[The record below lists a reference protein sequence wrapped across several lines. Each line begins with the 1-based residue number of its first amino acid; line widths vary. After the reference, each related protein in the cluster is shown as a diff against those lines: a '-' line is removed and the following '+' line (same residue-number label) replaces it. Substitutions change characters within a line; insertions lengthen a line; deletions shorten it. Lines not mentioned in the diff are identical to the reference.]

1 LRIDRSY
8 GKILTKE
15 RRHFMEKNQFLI
27 TKVFTVPYF
36 DSLVEKKDVP
46 DSFLKCISRYVKED
60 DELTYGKAIS
70 CIYEY
75 MNSEY
80 RNEYYYKNTIFNQL
94 LIQKHDLY
102 NTAALTELPIAN
114 SKADFVMINGK
125 GVVYEIKTDLDN
137 FQRLQS
143 QIKDYY
149 KVFSYVNVVVS
160 KRQVERV
167 KEFLRDT
174 KVGVFELTNSGKLIC
189 RKRAYCD
196 NEELSYDAMF
206 QVLRKKEFEKILL
219 EYFDKLPKVN
229 NFEYYRECLRW
240 MKEINIVALQKKIM
254 RILKQRTILSIDDV
268 FEKRVPNEL
277 SFYAYFS
284 KKYRSNYDA
293 LDEFL
298 NKKVEV

>member
-1 LRIDRSY
+1 
-8 GKILTKE
+8 
-15 RRHFMEKNQFLI
+15 
-27 TKVFTVPYF
+27 
-36 DSLVEKKDVP
+36 
-46 DSFLKCISRYVKED
+46 
-60 DELTYGKAIS
+60 
-70 CIYEY
+70 

>member
-1 LRIDRSY
+1 
-8 GKILTKE
+8 
-15 RRHFMEKNQFLI
+15 MEKNQFLI

-36 DSLVEKKDVP
+36 DSLVEKAHVP
-46 DSFLKCISRYVKED
+46 DSFLKCIARYIKED
-60 DELTYGKAIS
+60 NKLTYGKAIS
-70 CIYEY
+70 QIYEY
-75 MNSEY
+75 MDSDY

-102 NTAALTELPIAN
+102 NTAALTELPVSN

-125 GVVYEIKTDLDN
+125 GMVYEIKTDLDN

-143 QIKDYY
+143 QINDYY

-160 KRQVERV
+160 KRQVEKVREV
-167 KEFLRDT
+167 LKDT
-174 KVGVFELTNSGKLIC
+174 KVGIFELTNSGKLVR
-189 RKRAYCD
+189 RKKAFCNR
-196 NEELSYDAMF
+196 EELSYEAMF
-206 QVLRKKEFEKILL
+206 QILRKKEFETILL
-219 EYFDKLPKVN
+219 DYFGKLPEVN

-240 MKEINIVALQKKIM
+240 LKRINIVGLQKRIM
-254 RILKQRTILSIDDV
+254 SILKQRTILSIEDV

-277 SFYAYFS
+277 SFYVYFS

-298 NKKVEV
+298 SKEVEV

>member
-1 LRIDRSY
+1 
-8 GKILTKE
+8 
-15 RRHFMEKNQFLI
+15 MENTQFLI

-36 DSLVEKKDVP
+36 DRLVEKKNVP

-70 CIYEY
+70 RIYAY

-160 KRQVERV
+160 KRQVEKV
-167 KEFLRDT
+167 KEFLKDT
-174 KVGVFELTNSGKLIC
+174 KVGIFELTNSGKLLC
-189 RKRAYCD
+189 RKKSYYNND
-196 NEELSYDAMF
+196 ELSYEAMF
-206 QVLRKKEFEKILL
+206 QVLRKKEFETILL
-219 EYFDKLPKVN
+219 ESFGRLPEVN

-240 MKEINIVALQKKIM
+240 IKEINIVGLQKKVM
-254 RILKQRTILSIDDV
+254 KILKQRTILSFDDV
-268 FEKRVPNEL
+268 FEKRVPGEL

-284 KKYRSNYDA
+284 KKYRSDYDA
-293 LDEFL
+293 LEEFL

>member
-1 LRIDRSY
+1 
-8 GKILTKE
+8 
-15 RRHFMEKNQFLI
+15 MEKNQFLI

-36 DSLVEKKDVP
+36 DSLVEKKHVP

-102 NTAALTELPIAN
+102 NTAALTELPISN

-143 QIKDYY
+143 QINDYY
-149 KVFSYVNVVVS
+149 KVFSYVNVVVG
-160 KRQVERV
+160 KKQVERV
-167 KEFLRDT
+167 KELLKDT
-174 KVGVFELTNSGKLIC
+174 KVGVFELTNSGKIIC
-189 RKRAYCD
+189 RKKAFCNRD
-196 NEELSYDAMF
+196 MLSYDEMF
-206 QVLRKKEFEKILL
+206 RILRKKEFETILL
-219 EYFDKLPKVN
+219 ERFGKLPEVN
-229 NFEYYRECLRW
+229 NFEYYRECLQWIKR
-240 MKEINIVALQKKIM
+240 ISIVGLQKRIM
-254 RILKQRTILSIDDV
+254 NILKQRTILSVEDV

-277 SFYAYFS
+277 SFYVYFS

-293 LDEFL
+293 LDAFL
-298 NKKVEV
+298 NKEVEV

>member
-1 LRIDRSY
+1 
-8 GKILTKE
+8 
-15 RRHFMEKNQFLI
+15 M
-27 TKVFTVPYF
+27 
-36 DSLVEKKDVP
+36 
-46 DSFLKCISRYVKED
+46 
-60 DELTYGKAIS
+60 
-70 CIYEY
+70 
-75 MNSEY
+75 
-80 RNEYYYKNTIFNQL
+80 
-94 LIQKHDLY
+94 
-102 NTAALTELPIAN
+102 
-114 SKADFVMINGK
+114 
-125 GVVYEIKTDLDN
+125 
-137 FQRLQS
+137 
-143 QIKDYY
+143 
-149 KVFSYVNVVVS
+149 
-160 KRQVERV
+160 
-167 KEFLRDT
+167 
-174 KVGVFELTNSGKLIC
+174 
-189 RKRAYCD
+189 
-196 NEELSYDAMF
+196 SYDEMF

>member
-1 LRIDRSY
+1 
-8 GKILTKE
+8 
-15 RRHFMEKNQFLI
+15 MEKDKFLI

-36 DSLVEKKDVP
+36 DNIIDKKSVP
-46 DSFLKCISRYVKED
+46 DSFMKCISRYVKED
-60 DELTYGKAIS
+60 NELTYGKAIS
-70 CIYEY
+70 RIYEY

-102 NTAALTELPIAN
+102 STAALTELPISN
-114 SKADFVMINGK
+114 SKADFVMINGN

-160 KRQVERV
+160 KRQVAKV
-167 KEFLRDT
+167 KDFLKDS
-174 KVGVFELTNSGKLIC
+174 KAGVYELTDSGKIMC
-189 RKRAYCD
+189 KKKAFCNRD
-196 NEELSYDAMF
+196 DLSYEAMF
-206 QVLRKKEFEKILL
+206 QMLRKKEFEEILL
-219 EYFDKLPKVN
+219 DYYGILPEVN
-229 NFEYYRECLRW
+229 DFEYYRECLLW
-240 MKEINIVALQKKIM
+240 MRKINIVGLQKKIM
-254 RILKQRTILSIDDV
+254 NTLKQRTILSIEDM
-268 FEKRVPNEL
+268 FEKRVPDEL
-277 SFYAYFS
+277 RFYVYFS

-293 LDEFL
+293 LNDFL